1 MSETQGAAETP
12 RAAAVR
18 VADRVIERRR
28 HDRPRDAALRL
39 GRRRHDGRHDARRR
53 TDRRPPLSPLCTT
66 LGGLLARSRH
76 HAGAGAARYCGHWGP
91 AYPLLLLYQK
101 TGEARYLD
109 MADQVLDYMMNTA
122 TRTRDGGLDHWRD
135 NQELW
140 VDTLFMCVP
149 PFSTS
154 TALTGRKQHHEESIR
169 QLRVF
174 ETHLQNENGL
184 YYHMWDQKDGR
195 QHGDYWARG
204 NGWVVMALVEAMK
217 VEPKGTATYEWLRD
231 EYKQLI
237 DSLVRVQDEKTGL
250 WHTILTDSSTYLE
263 TSASAMYLYAYA
275 EAERLGLANL
285 PYDARFRKTWEGL
298 VPYVDDVGRFTGVS
312 AGTGPRDERGYAV
325 KPQGTYT
332 WGTGAFLL
340 AASATDGWLGK

>member
-18 VADRVIERRR
+18 VADRVIEYYDTIARETPPFDWGEGVMMAGMMRAGELTGDPRYLRFVQRWADYWHEAGIMPVLERR
-28 HDRPRDAALRL
+28 
-39 GRRRHDGRHDARRR
+39 G
-53 TDRRPPLSPLCTT
+53 
-66 LGGLLARSRH
+66 
-76 HAGAGAARYCGHWGP
+76 YCGHWGP